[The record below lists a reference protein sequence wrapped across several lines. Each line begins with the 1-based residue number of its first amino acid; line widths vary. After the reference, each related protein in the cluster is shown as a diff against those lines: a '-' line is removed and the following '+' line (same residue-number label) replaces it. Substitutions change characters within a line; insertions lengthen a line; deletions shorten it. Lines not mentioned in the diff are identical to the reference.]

1 MEVTKVLLTMDDLPG
16 QCGRPIVQTIWD
28 VTCRNIHT
36 PAGCDIWIPK
46 YGPDPHIHGS
56 GPMRIPEV
64 PGNPMNR
71 YYVPYADQRFTLRAK
86 HVRNGEDP
94 KFYMY
99 APRLNQVV

>member
-1 MEVTKVLLTMDDLPG
+1 MEVTNVLLTMDDLPG
-16 QCGRPIVQTIWD
+16 QCGRPIVQTVWD

-46 YGPDPHIHGS
+46 YGPDPHTQGS

-71 YYVPYADQRFTLRAK
+71 YYAQYADQHLRLGQSTYEMGKILSSTCTRRA
-86 HVRNGEDP
+86 
-94 KFYMY
+94 
-99 APRLNQVV
+99 

>member
-1 MEVTKVLLTMDDLPG
+1 MEVTNVLLTMDDLPG
-16 QCGRPIVQTIWD
+16 QCGRPIVQTVWD

-71 YYVPYADQRFTLRAK
+71 YYVRYADQSFTLRQSTYEMGKILSSTCTRRA
-86 HVRNGEDP
+86 
-94 KFYMY
+94 
-99 APRLNQVV
+99 

>member
-1 MEVTKVLLTMDDLPG
+1 MEVTNDLLTMDDLPG
-16 QCGRPIVQTIWD
+16 QCGRPIIQTVWD

-64 PGNPMNR
+64 PGNPMNS

>member
-1 MEVTKVLLTMDDLPG
+1 
-16 QCGRPIVQTIWD
+16 
-28 VTCRNIHT
+28 
-36 PAGCDIWIPK
+36 
-46 YGPDPHIHGS
+46 
-56 GPMRIPEV
+56 MRIPEV

-99 APRLNQVV
+99 APLLNQVV